1 MSAVISGRN
10 LEIECLRAIAI
21 LFTLFHHIPVYL
33 FIQPTQYLV
42 KIYSHFTFWGG
53 VDLFFVIS
61 GFVIMKSFSRQL
73 KVTNSLYGKSTKI
86 FWIKRCF
93 RILPPAWFWLIVYLL
108 ATHYTNYTGA
118 FGSLHQNIE
127 DAVAAVLQYANIY
140 EVSSKSSGPNGIYW
154 SLSLEEQFYIMLPI
168 VIYVF
173 RKYLVWFLVLAATVQ
188 AFSSRP
194 EWSFGWAL
202 RTDGLIWGVLLA
214 IWSEKL
220 SYKKFEPK
228 FLKNNLI
235 LRFVVIG
242 TCILGMAYFPAKPN
256 GVELGTGL
264 VAIISALLVFL
275 ASYDGGYLFESSVLK
290 KVLVWFGTRS
300 YSLYLI
306 HIIAYR
312 FSYEILHQFT
322 PTGYH
327 FSINDSYWLLL
338 IAIPLLLIVSE
349 ISFRLLEKPSRNVGL
364 FLSSKIL

>member
-1 MSAVISGRN
+1 
-10 LEIECLRAIAI
+10 
-21 LFTLFHHIPVYL
+21 
-33 FIQPTQYLV
+33 
-42 KIYSHFTFWGG
+42 
-53 VDLFFVIS
+53 
-61 GFVIMKSFSRQL
+61 
-73 KVTNSLYGKSTKI
+73 
-86 FWIKRCF
+86 
-93 RILPPAWFWLIVYLL
+93 
-108 ATHYTNYTGA
+108 
-118 FGSLHQNIE
+118 
-127 DAVAAVLQYANIY
+127 
-140 EVSSKSSGPNGIYW
+140 
-154 SLSLEEQFYIMLPI
+154 MLPI

-173 RKYLVWFLVLAATVQ
+173 RRYLVWFLVVAATVQ
-188 AFSSRP
+188 AFISRP
-194 EWSFGWAL
+194 EWSLGWAL

-242 TCILGMAYFPAKPN
+242 ICIFGMAYLPAKPN
-256 GVELGTGL
+256 SIDLGTGF

-275 ASYDGGYLFESSVLK
+275 ASYDNEYLFGTSVLK
-290 KVLVWFGTRS
+290 KLLLWFGTRS

-338 IAIPLLLIVSE
+338 IAMPLLLIASE

-364 FLSSKIL
+364 FLSSKIQ